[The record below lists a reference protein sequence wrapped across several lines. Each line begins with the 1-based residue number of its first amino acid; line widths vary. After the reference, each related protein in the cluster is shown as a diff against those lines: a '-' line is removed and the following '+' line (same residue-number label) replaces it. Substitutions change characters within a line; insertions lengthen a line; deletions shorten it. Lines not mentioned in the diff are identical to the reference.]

1 MLRQRVAVLID
12 YENVRLTCRGLFGR
26 GGAPS
31 WFGHVDPL
39 RLARLLVGE
48 RTLAYTYVFRGEPDR
63 SESPGDWEDFSQ
75 RRDTW
80 RQAGVL
86 VESTPVRYATE
97 KGMDVALASELVL
110 GAALDKYDV
119 AVIVSG
125 DNDFL
130 TAIPRTR
137 LLHREVEVAGWHS
150 PPGGPGGAMM
160 RAPAGVRRHR
170 LDQPAFLRT
179 AADPARTSRFMEDRV
194 RPTAMRQALIDAG
207 LVAAAAQAAA

>member
-1 MLRQRVAVLID
+1 
-12 YENVRLTCRGLFGR
+12 
-26 GGAPS
+26 
-31 WFGHVDPL
+31 
-39 RLARLLVGE
+39 
-48 RTLAYTYVFRGEPDR
+48 
-63 SESPGDWEDFSQ
+63 
-75 RRDTW
+75 
-80 RQAGVL
+80 
-86 VESTPVRYATE
+86 
-97 KGMDVALASELVL
+97 MDVALASELVL

-130 TAIPRTR
+130 TAIPRAR

-170 LDQPAFLRT
+170 LDQAAFRRI
-179 AADPARTSRFMEDRV
+179 AADPARTSRYMEDRD

-207 LVAAAAQAAA
+207 LVATAAQAAA